1 MNDQLGLTS
10 QVNKSSRL
18 VWAYLL
24 ATMDSSDNGKS
35 DPQHLA
41 DSGCCGGDTG
51 RTLLRRV
58 VLSSVAQSAS
68 RKL

>member
-1 MNDQLGLTS
+1 
-10 QVNKSSRL
+10 
-18 VWAYLL
+18 LL